1 MLDWFRRLKRP
12 AEKPPPPSPARPAG
26 EGAEI
31 PEPQAA
37 LESAPPPVDESAP
50 PQAGGFLARLRNKL
64 SATRDRLAGRLESFL
79 SQVRTLDENVLDEL
93 EELLITA
100 DLGVRTTGD
109 LLFKIRG
116 QVAKKE
122 LTDPAALKAALKTRL
137 IEMLDR
143 PAPDL
148 PAGVTPVVFL
158 VVGINGV
165 GKTTTIAKLA
175 RRFQESGRSVLLAAG
190 DTFRAAAVEQ
200 LTIWAERLGA
210 DLVAQPTGADPSA
223 VVFDA
228 LTAARARGAD
238 VVLIDTAGRLH
249 TKVNLMDE
257 LKKIKRAAAKALPG
271 APHHTILVLDGN
283 TGQNAVKQAQTFHEA
298 VGVDS
303 AVITKLDGTAK
314 GGAIVSIAHEL
325 EIPIAFVGL
334 GESYEDL
341 QPFDPRAFAE
351 AVLNP

>member
-1 MLDWFRRLKRP
+1 MLDWFRKAKP
-12 AEKPPPPSPARPAG
+12 GGPPPESSGVSENPAAG
-26 EGAEI
+26 EG
-31 PEPQAA
+31 
-37 LESAPPPVDESAP
+37 
-50 PQAGGFLARLRNKL
+50 GGFLARFRDRLA
-64 SATRDRLAGRLESFL
+64 ATRDRLAGRLEALL
-79 SQVRTLDENVLDEL
+79 SRSRSIDDALLDEL
-93 EELLITA
+93 EEILITA
-100 DLGVRTTGD
+100 DIGVRTTGD
-109 LLFKIRG
+109 LLSKIRL
-116 QVAKKE
+116 QAAKKE
-122 LTDPAALKAALKTRL
+122 LADPAALKAALKARL

-143 PAPDL
+143 PAPD
-148 PAGVTPVVFL
+148 PPWEAKPVVFL
-158 VVGINGV
+158 VAGINGV

-175 RRFQESGRSVLLAAG
+175 RRFQAGGLSVLLAAG

-200 LTIWAERLGA
+200 LTVWAERLGA

-257 LKKIKRAAAKALPG
+257 LKKIKRTAAKALPG

-283 TGQNAVKQAQTFHEA
+283 TGQNAVRQAQTFHEA

-314 GGAIVSIAHEL
+314 GGVVVSIAHEL
-325 EIPIAFVGL
+325 KIPIAFIGL
-334 GESYEDL
+334 GEALDDL

>member
-1 MLDWFRRLKRP
+1 MLNWFRGLKRP
-12 AEKPPPPSPARPAG
+12 AEKPLAEAQEIGADEPP
-26 EGAEI
+26 EET
-31 PEPQAA
+31 
-37 LESAPPPVDESAP
+37 AP
-50 PQAGGFLARLRNKL
+50 GGFLARFRNKL
-64 SATRDRLAGRLESFL
+64 SSTRERLAGRLESFL
-79 SQVRTLDENVLDEL
+79 SQVRSLDESVLDEL

-100 DLGVRTTGD
+100 DLGVKTTGD

-122 LTDPAALKAALKTRL
+122 LTDPEALKAALKKRL

-143 PAPDL
+143 PAPGL
-148 PAGVTPVVFL
+148 PPGVSPVVFL

-200 LTIWAERLGA
+200 LAIWAERLGA

-228 LTAARARGAD
+228 LTAARARGAE

-257 LKKIKRAAAKALPG
+257 LKKMKRAADKALPG

-283 TGQNAVKQAQTFHEA
+283 TGQNALRQAQTFHEA

-303 AVITKLDGTAK
+303 AVITKLDGTSK
-314 GGAIVSIAHEL
+314 GGVIVSISHEL

-341 QPFDPRAFAE
+341 QPFDPLAFAE
-351 AVLNP
+351 AVLTP

>member
-1 MLDWFRRLKRP
+1 MLDWLK
-12 AEKPPPPSPARPAG
+12 EKLA
-26 EGAEI
+26 
-31 PEPQAA
+31 
-37 LESAPPPVDESAP
+37 
-50 PQAGGFLARLRNKL
+50 FLARFRDRL
-64 SATRDRLAGRLESFL
+64 SATRDRLAGRLE
-79 SQVRTLDENVLDEL
+79 TLFSRAPAIDEAVLDEL

-109 LLFKIRG
+109 LLSGIRG
-116 QVAKKE
+116 QVARRE
-122 LTDPAALKAALKTRL
+122 LADPAALKAALKARL
-137 IEMLDR
+137 IEMLD
-143 PAPDL
+143 L
-148 PAGVTPVVFL
+148 PVPEPPREAKPVVFL
-158 VVGINGV
+158 VAGINGV

-175 RRFQESGRSVLLAAG
+175 RRFQAGGLSVLLAAG

-249 TKVNLMDE
+249 TKVGLMDE
-257 LKKIKRAAAKALPG
+257 LKKIKRTAAKALPG
-271 APHHTILVLDGN
+271 APHHTILVLDGH
-283 TGQNAVKQAQTFHEA
+283 TGQNALRQAQTFHEA

-314 GGAIVSIAHEL
+314 GGVVVSIAHEL
-325 EIPIAFVGL
+325 KIPIAFVGL
-334 GESYEDL
+334 GEALDDL
-341 QPFDPRAFAE
+341 QPFDSRVFAE
-351 AVLNP
+351 AVLTP